1 VEEKRLKQQE
11 VEAKIITQENKLL
24 TTQNELLNAKV
35 ELNRIVEYN
44 EKVAKAESD
53 QFTALS
59 NQYDTEAQ
67 VNKLKNQYAN
77 YSIVTV
83 CITSRLLKMVISIVP
98 TSKEKPSKKEPI
110 ATVMP
115 SQYDI
120 AVETFVNPLDLP
132 LIAKG
137 EKIRIYLM
145 GQLSFFSGW
154 ICLTELLR

>member
-11 VEAKIITQENKLL
+11 VEGKITQENKLL

-35 ELNRIVEYN
+35 ELNRIVAEYN

-53 QFTALS
+53 QFTVS

-83 CITSRLLKMVISIVP
+83 CTTSRLLKWLYQSCYKQV
-98 TSKEKPSKKEPI
+98 
-110 ATVMP
+110 
-115 SQYDI
+115 
-120 AVETFVNPLDLP
+120 
-132 LIAKG
+132 
-137 EKIRIYLM
+137 
-145 GQLSFFSGW
+145 
-154 ICLTELLR
+154 

>member
-1 VEEKRLKQQE
+1 
-11 VEAKIITQENKLL
+11 L

-35 ELNRIVEYN
+35 ELNRIVAEYN

-83 CITSRLLKMVISIVP
+83 CTTSRLLKMVISIVP
-98 TSKEKPSKKEPI
+98 TSRYRRNHQRRNSYRDRYAI
-110 ATVMP
+110 T
-115 SQYDI
+115 I
-120 AVETFVNPLDLP
+120 
-132 LIAKG
+132 
-137 EKIRIYLM
+137 
-145 GQLSFFSGW
+145 
-154 ICLTELLR
+154 